1 MKQCKTAVRAQDMQ
15 LSGLDTTEIDNEGS
29 AEATDADQQ
38 RSRTRADVLYLF
50 TDMLF
55 NLFS

>member
-1 MKQCKTAVRAQDMQ
+1 MQ

-38 RSRTRADVLYLF
+38 RSRIRADVLYLF